1 MPIICKF
8 DMLVELRDKY
18 QGIFLLHGKLSN
30 HELVLIKKKSPTKKC
45 EKVIKFRIISII

>member
-1 MPIICKF
+1 MPVICKF

-30 HELVLIKKKSPTKKC
+30 RELKKSPTKKC
-45 EKVIKFRIISII
+45 EKVIKFRKMSII